1 MDSLP
6 KSRLLRFVERA
17 MMLARRAVARFSTRI
32 TIFSLVCSDSRLFP
46 NNILTVSNDAEST
59 EQNEKA
65 NMGFTELTRFTPVLR
80 NLRFLICE
88 RELSPRFRLSVGTL
102 VSPGKGGIL
111 SLYQDSSLCSHS
123 NQFLQ
128 RPSLSL
134 SLLHPARCELI
145 VT

>member
-1 MDSLP
+1 
-6 KSRLLRFVERA
+6 
-17 MMLARRAVARFSTRI
+17 
-32 TIFSLVCSDSRLFP
+32 
-46 NNILTVSNDAEST
+46 
-59 EQNEKA
+59 
-65 NMGFTELTRFTPVLR
+65 MGFTELTRFTPVLR

-88 RELSPRFRLSVGTL
+88 RELALGNALLSPRFRLNVGTL
-102 VSPGKGGIL
+102 VSRGKGGIL